1 MCYDESEF
9 CLQFASDGK
18 CINSALHKIANFC
31 KKACGLCGRC
41 QHGSAAWQTPT
52 PSHTLCTKDSSSA
65 KYSSFDIVE
74 TTASIS
80 TKLCTTIRTIQPSA
94 PHGWSKY
101 ASNKYKIADCRKFE
115 KKPPSSGSPRN
126 RYNAARAD
134 LPYSFQLHFHCPINH
149 ISHFSKAFRSE
160 NYYLAV

>member
-41 QHGSAAWQTPT
+41 QHGSAASQTPT

-65 KYSSFDIVE
+65 KYSGFDIVE

-115 KKPPSSGSPRN
+115 KTAVVWATTQPIQRSKGRSALQFPTAFS
-126 RYNAARAD
+126 
-134 LPYSFQLHFHCPINH
+134 LPNK
-149 ISHFSKAFRSE
+149 SHFTFFKSISQ
-160 NYYLAV
+160 